1 MKWINNLKINQKILG
16 AIMFSSLFLA
26 SIFGWIIWDSLTNMM
41 TEDLAKRGVNIAK
54 NVAETSSDYI
64 LFDDQYAVDNL
75 IKETKK
81 VDEEI
86 RYILVF
92 DSRRTLYAHT
102 FPNPEILP
110 KGIVKAHTPKGVTQ
124 KEDATL
130 SSDEGNIHDV
140 IVPIE
145 EGEVGYVRV
154 GMSEEKSLEYIYS
167 RIVKLL
173 IVTLL
178 ISIGAMGMAY
188 FATRMITKPIN
199 TLVDVA
205 LGISAGNL
213 SLRAEGTNNDEIGK
227 LAQAFNEMTDHLI
240 NSNNEVDYLLKEL
253 QQKDLL
259 RDKLISKLLSV
270 QEDERKRI
278 SRELHDETSQALTS
292 LMVTMRIMAN
302 EAKDGEQRELL
313 YTSRDIAAG
322 ILKQIRDL
330 AVELR
335 PPILDKMGLVSA
347 IKKYARNFEGK
358 YKIQVHLFVPD
369 DDVTIAEHVTLAL
382 YRIVQESMSN
392 VVKHT
397 NATEIMIGLDINKR
411 WIYLTINDNG
421 QGIHEAD
428 FEKAKQQ
435 NRIGIHGM
443 KERAELQ
450 GGTFFIRTN
459 KMGGTEI
466 SVSLPLN

>member
-1 MKWINNLKINQKILG
+1 MNWINNFKIHHKILA
-16 AIMFSSLFLA
+16 AIMCSLLFLT
-26 SIFGWIIWDSLTNMM
+26 SIFGWIIWDSLTNIM
-41 TEDLAKRGVNIAK
+41 TEDLAKRGATIAK

-64 LFDDQYAVDNL
+64 LFDDQYSVDNL
-75 IKETKK
+75 INETKK
-81 VDEEI
+81 IDEDI

-92 DSRRTLYAHT
+92 NSSHILYAHT
-102 FPNPEILP
+102 FPDPEKLP
-110 KGIVKAHTPKGVTQ
+110 KGIVNAHTPKGITQ
-124 KEDATL
+124 QDYSILT
-130 SSDEGNIHDV
+130 SDEGDIHDI

-145 EGEVGYVRV
+145 DGGVGYVRV
-154 GMSEEKSLEYIYS
+154 GMSEEKSMEYIYS
-167 RIVKLL
+167 RIIKLIIATIL
-173 IVTLL
+173 V
-178 ISIGAMGMAY
+178 SIGALGIAY
-188 FATRMITKPIN
+188 FATRMVTKPIN

-213 SLRAEGTNNDEIGK
+213 ALRAEDTKNDEIGK

-259 RDKLISKLLSV
+259 RDKLISKLLSA

-302 EAKDGEQRELL
+302 EAKDSEQRELL

-322 ILKQIRDL
+322 ILKQMRDL

-347 IKKYARNFEGK
+347 IKKYARNFEEK
-358 YKIQVHLFVPD
+358 YKIRTVLSVPD
-369 DDVTIAEHVTLAL
+369 ADVTLAEDVTL
-382 YRIVQESMSN
+382 AIYRIVQESLNN

-397 NATEIMIGLDINKR
+397 KATEIMIGLDIKDEWVN
-411 WIYLTINDNG
+411 LTINDNG
-421 QGIHEAD
+421 HGIHEAD

-450 GGTFFIRTN
+450 GGTFLIRTN
-459 KMGGTEI
+459 MMGGTEI
-466 SVSLPLN
+466 SVSLPLK

>member
-16 AIMFSSLFLA
+16 AIMFSLFFLT
-26 SIFGWIIWDSLTNMM
+26 SILGWIIWESFSSMM
-41 TEDLAKRGVNIAK
+41 AEDLMKRGDNIAK
-54 NVAETSSDYI
+54 NVAEISSDYV

-75 IKETKK
+75 INETKK

-92 DSRRTLYAHT
+92 DSHRMLYAHT
-102 FPNPEILP
+102 FQNPKLLP
-110 KGIVKAHTPKGVTQ
+110 KGILNAHPPKGIISQ
-124 KEDATL
+124 DYAIL

-154 GMSEEKSLEYIYS
+154 GMSEERSLNYIYS
-167 RIVKLL
+167 RIAKLL
-173 IVTLL
+173 IATLFVS
-178 ISIGAMGMAY
+178 ISAIGIAY

-205 LGISAGNL
+205 LGISKGNL
-213 SLRAEGTNNDEIGK
+213 SLRAIETSNDEIGK
-227 LAQAFNEMTDHLI
+227 LAQAFNEMTDNLI
-240 NSNNEVDYLLKEL
+240 NSNNEVDFLLKEL
-253 QQKDLL
+253 QQKNLL
-259 RDKLISKLLSV
+259 RDKLIYKLISA

-302 EAKDGEQRELL
+302 EAKDNEQRELL

-347 IKKYARNFEGK
+347 IKKYARIFGEK
-358 YKIQVHLFVPD
+358 HKLEVLLYLPD
-369 DDVTIAEHVTLAL
+369 DDVAIAEYATLAL
-382 YRIVQESMSN
+382 YRIVQESMNN

-397 NATEIMIGLDINKR
+397 KATEIWIALDFNKQ
-411 WIYLTINDNG
+411 WVNLTINDNG
-421 QGIHEAD
+421 QGIYEAD
-428 FEKAKQQ
+428 FEKAKQH
-435 NRIGIHGM
+435 NRLGIHGM
-443 KERAELQ
+443 KERAEL
-450 GGTFFIRTN
+450 
-459 KMGGTEI
+459 MGGEFSISTNEMGGAVI
-466 SVSLPLN
+466 SVSLPIN

>member
-92 DSRRTLYAHT
+92 DSRRMLYAHT

-110 KGIVKAHTPKGVTQ
+110 KGILKAHTPRGITQ
-124 KEDATL
+124 QEYTTL

-173 IVTLL
+173 IATLL
-178 ISIGAMGMAY
+178 VSIGAMGMAY

-205 LGISAGNL
+205 LGISAGNF
-213 SLRAEGTNNDEIGK
+213 SLRA
-227 LAQAFNEMTDHLI
+227 
-240 NSNNEVDYLLKEL
+240 KEP
-253 QQKDLL
+253 
-259 RDKLISKLLSV
+259 I
-270 QEDERKRI
+270 
-278 SRELHDETSQALTS
+278 
-292 LMVTMRIMAN
+292 TMRL
-302 EAKDGEQRELL
+302 ETG
-313 YTSRDIAAG
+313 TS
-322 ILKQIRDL
+322 
-330 AVELR
+330 
-335 PPILDKMGLVSA
+335 
-347 IKKYARNFEGK
+347 F
-358 YKIQVHLFVPD
+358 
-369 DDVTIAEHVTLAL
+369 
-382 YRIVQESMSN
+382 
-392 VVKHT
+392 
-397 NATEIMIGLDINKR
+397 
-411 WIYLTINDNG
+411 
-421 QGIHEAD
+421 
-428 FEKAKQQ
+428 
-435 NRIGIHGM
+435 
-443 KERAELQ
+443 
-450 GGTFFIRTN
+450 
-459 KMGGTEI
+459 
-466 SVSLPLN
+466 